1 MKAIAVDYF
10 GAPPSLHDLPVP
22 HPGESEV
29 LVRVR
34 ASSVNGFDV
43 AVARGYAQGM
53 TGHRFPVVLGRD
65 FVGTVAEA
73 GPGVP
78 SLRPGDA
85 VFGVVAKDVLGD
97 GGFGDYVPASEART
111 ARIPDGLDLATAG
124 ALGLAG
130 TAALAA

>member
-43 AVARGYAQGM
+43 AVA
-53 TGHRFPVVLGRD
+53 
-65 FVGTVAEA
+65 
-73 GPGVP
+73 
-78 SLRPGDA
+78 
-85 VFGVVAKDVLGD
+85 GD
-97 GGFGDYVPASEART
+97 GAFGEYVPASEAHT

-130 TAALAA
+130 TVEPAAIDTVAPLPGQAVLISGATGGVGGGRRATRRGPRSIRDRRRTAR